1 MALRQISYIKM
12 ICHLFYQNDN
22 FKGDFMKKL
31 FLVFVFLLGF
41 GGVSL
46 SAKNIVVLDPAV
58 VEMMYMLE
66 AEDQIAAISTLEF
79 GKIWPEDKTEK
90 LKSVGTYTKPNLE
103 RIVEL
108 KPDLVVTS
116 FHSDGVNVDLAK
128 FGIKTLTMQANSVD
142 DICKN
147 IEKMGDITGKKERA
161 GELVAKIKQDFLKFQ
176 NSNLS
181 GKKILGV
188 YAATPLV
195 AFNDASL
202 PGDMFTKFGMKNVA
216 GGLAGA
222 MPIVQNEFILAQNPD
237 FIIVVGAKDGS
248 DFLAQNPVLKA
259 TSAAKNSKILNVPS
273 SLVLRG
279 TPRINDAANELFNM
293 LNKLV

>member
-1 MALRQISYIKM
+1 
-12 ICHLFYQNDN
+12 
-22 FKGDFMKKL
+22 MKKL
-31 FLVFVFLLGF
+31 FLIFAFLFGF
-41 GGVSL
+41 SGVSL
-46 SAKNIVVLDPAV
+46 NAKNFVVLDPAV
-58 VEMMYMLE
+58 VEMIYMLE

-79 GKIWPEDKTEK
+79 GKIWPEEKTAK

-116 FHSDGVNVDLAK
+116 FHSDGVNADLAK

-142 DICKN
+142 
-147 IEKMGDITGKKERA
+147 EKIGEITGKKERA
-161 GELVAKIKQDFLKFQ
+161 SELVAKIKQDFLKFE
-176 NSNLS
+176 SSKIS

-202 PGDMFTKFGMKNVA
+202 PGDIFAKFGMKNVA
-216 GGLAGA
+216 GGLTGT

-259 TSAAKNSKILNVPS
+259 TSAAKNAKILNVPS

-279 TPRINDAANELFNM
+279 TPRINEAANTLFEM
-293 LNKLV
+293 LGK

>member
-1 MALRQISYIKM
+1 
-12 ICHLFYQNDN
+12 
-22 FKGDFMKKL
+22 MKKL
-31 FLVFVFLLGF
+31 FLVFAFLFGF
-41 GGVSL
+41 SGISL
-46 SAKNIVVLDPAV
+46 NAKNIVVLDPAV
-58 VEMMYMLE
+58 VEMIYMLE
-66 AEDQIAAISTLEF
+66 AEDQIVAISTLEF
-79 GKIWPEDKTEK
+79 GKIWPEEKTAK

-116 FHSDGVNVDLAK
+116 FHSDGVNADLAK

-147 IEKMGDITGKKERA
+147 IEKIGEITDKGERA
-161 GELVAKIKQDFLKFQ
+161 SELVAKIRQDFLKFQ
-176 NSNLS
+176 STNLS

-202 PGDMFTKFGMKNVA
+202 PGDIFAKFGMKNVA
-216 GGLAGA
+216 GGLTGT

-259 TSAAKNSKILNVPS
+259 TSAAKNAKILNVPS

-279 TPRINDAANELFNM
+279 TPRINEAANTLFEM
-293 LNKLV
+293 LGK

>member
-1 MALRQISYIKM
+1 
-12 ICHLFYQNDN
+12 
-22 FKGDFMKKL
+22 MKKL
-31 FLVFVFLLGF
+31 FLVFAFLFGF
-41 GGVSL
+41 SGVSL
-46 SAKNIVVLDPAV
+46 NAKNIVVLDPAV
-58 VEMMYMLE
+58 VEMIYMLE

-79 GKIWPEDKTEK
+79 GKIWPEEKTAK

-116 FHSDGVNVDLAK
+116 FHSDGVNADLAK

-147 IEKMGDITGKKERA
+147 IEKIGEITGKSERA
-161 GELVAKIKQDFLKFQ
+161 SELLAKIKQDFLKFQ

-202 PGDMFTKFGMKNVA
+202 PGDIF
-216 GGLAGA
+216 
-222 MPIVQNEFILAQNPD
+222 
-237 FIIVVGAKDGS
+237 AK
-248 DFLAQNPVLKA
+248 
-259 TSAAKNSKILNVPS
+259 
-273 SLVLRG
+273 
-279 TPRINDAANELFNM
+279 
-293 LNKLV
+293 